1 MKKHL
6 LITSAALLLGL
17 VATGC
22 DKQPY
27 NSNSEEDSTSENHSS
42 SFASDSSSEEKI
54 IVKDFKEA
62 LTNTRYYSMST
73 SVNNPNYISE
83 FYSEDFYYKATDAS
97 GYFISEED
105 SEYVHS
111 FSCSYD
117 SSSNVVMSAYGR
129 STEAK
134 NFSKIGDNNFLS
146 VIAKYVKTFEKV
158 SDTEYTSADLDLCYA
173 VAYFFESKGLQSI
186 TSITFTINEKGR
198 LATCIGSDGDNAL
211 LSIIFKDANN
221 NDVSFYQNWLANG
234 SKITTRVSDL
244 KNMNSAFIK
253 QKSLYDGET
262 VKFEAVVTGI
272 DDNGDVYVANTSSNG
287 DYVGIRIEGVSSGD
301 FKISDNVEVEAK
313 ITTANNI
320 VYGINGK
327 ITYISQAD
335 YIPTFSEEA
344 IVDSYGG
351 GYYAYNYFSSSDYY
365 ADSLYT
371 TYAYVSSLPEMVEG
385 KDTVITL
392 AFPAISNNTSIFYAS
407 LILPSYLSKD
417 YREETYTTLKNAD
430 ILGNEDAYLLCFDSV
445 VLRMNGL
452 VKGFSL
458 QLLPTSSVYKKLTVA
473 EKVEK
478 ICGLKGFSLPVVGA
492 AISYSFGKGTQYELE
507 SQFGI
512 ETNDHKKGLFIGQEG
527 FSEEEYNKFIA
538 NFETLGVSKYDEIP
552 DKYLYRHSIYTYNGY
567 IFDILYVPAS
577 WSAFPNQISIWI
589 YSSSVDELIRT
600 PSIEDRIKTKAPW
613 FDVTS
618 FLKYKDTYDADYALY
633 EIDNFA
639 SKKFDEPLITITLDL
654 NENVGEDYKRT
665 LVQSMGYKQYKIDG
679 KSYTY
684 KTRGQVHYVFQKEE
698 GQFLD
703 VATYPTSDYI
713 YTGHKRWSYRTEI
726 LLYRGT
732 SPLEIPSY
740 SDFTKLG
747 SERSSIDE
755 SLCYSPDLPSD
766 AKVEVWENENNYD
779 LLKYGYGQRNEAFV
793 YSSDLDEVFESIK
806 SSVIAAGYTISP
818 YYDEYTE
825 MLQFEK
831 VYEGKYYY
839 VYMMKTDRFVRVIN
853 DLIGCSF
860 YI

>member
-1 MKKHL
+1 
-6 LITSAALLLGL
+6 
-17 VATGC
+17 
-22 DKQPY
+22 
-27 NSNSEEDSTSENHSS
+27 
-42 SFASDSSSEEKI
+42 
-54 IVKDFKEA
+54 
-62 LTNTRYYSMST
+62 
-73 SVNNPNYISE
+73 
-83 FYSEDFYYKATDAS
+83 
-97 GYFISEED
+97 
-105 SEYVHS
+105 
-111 FSCSYD
+111 
-117 SSSNVVMSAYGR
+117 
-129 STEAK
+129 
-134 NFSKIGDNNFLS
+134 
-146 VIAKYVKTFEKV
+146 
-158 SDTEYTSADLDLCYA
+158 
-173 VAYFFESKGLQSI
+173 
-186 TSITFTINEKGR
+186 
-198 LATCIGSDGDNAL
+198 
-211 LSIIFKDANN
+211 
-221 NDVSFYQNWLANG
+221 
-234 SKITTRVSDL
+234 
-244 KNMNSAFIK
+244 
-253 QKSLYDGET
+253 
-262 VKFEAVVTGI
+262 
-272 DDNGDVYVANTSSNG
+272 
-287 DYVGIRIEGVSSGD
+287 
-301 FKISDNVEVEAK
+301 
-313 ITTANNI
+313 
-320 VYGINGK
+320 
-327 ITYISQAD
+327 
-335 YIPTFSEEA
+335 
-344 IVDSYGG
+344 
-351 GYYAYNYFSSSDYY
+351 
-365 ADSLYT
+365 
-371 TYAYVSSLPEMVEG
+371 MVEG

-407 LILPSYLSKD
+407 LILPSYLNKD
-417 YREETYTTLKNAD
+417 YRDETYTTLKNAD

-478 ICGLKGFSLPVVGA
+478 VCGLKGFSLPTLGA

-507 SQFGI
+507 SQFGV
-512 ETNDHKKGLFIGQEG
+512 ETNDHKRGLFIGQEG

-600 PSIEDRIKTKAPW
+600 PSIEDRIKAKASW

-684 KTRGQVHYVFQKEE
+684 KTRGQVHYVFQKDE

-740 SDFTKLG
+740 SDFSKLG
-747 SERSSIDE
+747 NERSSIDE

-793 YSSDLDEVFESIK
+793 YSSDLDGVFESIK
-806 SSVIAAGYTISP
+806 SSVLAAGYTISP